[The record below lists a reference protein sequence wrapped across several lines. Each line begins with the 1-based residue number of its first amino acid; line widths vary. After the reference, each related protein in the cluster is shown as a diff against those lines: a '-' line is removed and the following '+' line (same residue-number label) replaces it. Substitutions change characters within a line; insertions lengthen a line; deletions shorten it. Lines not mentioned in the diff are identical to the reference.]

1 MKQIIIVF
9 LLLLGLFTQ
18 TTYASPNEPYALR
31 GVSQRFLGTTGTPFS
46 GKLLKT
52 GQLLCYDPTGNFDST
67 TGQALTIPCAGT
79 GQDGDTQTGISFS
92 YIPTANGTI
101 FDAVTG
107 LTWQKDGT
115 SYGTFADALTACT
128 TNSAHLPG
136 TGWRLPN
143 IRELASL
150 IDYREGYPSINNAF
164 LNTADDYYWSSTTYQ
179 LAGHDEGQAWIVD
192 FTDGSQI
199 KLPKSM
205 GNFFRCVRG

>member
-1 MKQIIIVF
+1 VYQK
-9 LLLLGLFTQ
+9 LLKTTETPLF
-18 TTYASPNEPYALR
+18 
-31 GVSQRFLGTTGTPFS
+31 

-79 GQDGDTQTGISFS
+79 GQDGETQAGISFS
-92 YIPTANGTI
+92 YIATANGTI

-115 SYGTFADALTACT
+115 SYGALADALAACT
-128 TNSAHLPG
+128 KNSAQLPG

-150 IDYREGYPSINNAF
+150 IDYREGYPSINSSF
-164 LNTADDYYWSSTTYQ
+164 SSTADDYYWSSTTYQ